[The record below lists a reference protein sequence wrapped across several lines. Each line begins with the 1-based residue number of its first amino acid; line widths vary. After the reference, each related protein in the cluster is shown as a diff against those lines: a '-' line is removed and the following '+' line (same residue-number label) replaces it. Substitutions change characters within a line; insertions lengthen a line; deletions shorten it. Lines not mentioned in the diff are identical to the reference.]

1 MRRLQHCY
9 YNTRLCYCKWYIYLL
24 HCTVRSTLGFQVFN
38 VCGILV
44 TKSNVNSSHSL
55 IKSYSQCPYIIAC
68 LSPAFTIFNNVLVSV
83 PKCRCCHFLTTVSV
97 MSQCPVL
104 SSILILYVDAAIFL
118 TSASVM
124 TQQSLAL
131 PKWRC
136 CHVVNICIGDDD
148 STVFCCSDME
158 MFHTGFIHCLSVQS
172 SKLMIYMS
180 IHQTNI
186 L

>member
-1 MRRLQHCY
+1 MLRLQHCY

-55 IKSYSQCPYIIAC
+55 IKSYRQCPYIIAC
-68 LSPAFTIFNNVLVSV
+68 LLPAFTIFNNVLVSV

-104 SSILILYVDAAIFL
+104 SSILICRFCHFL
-118 TSASVM
+118 
-124 TQQSLAL
+124 
-131 PKWRC
+131 
-136 CHVVNICIGDDD
+136 NICISDD
-148 STVFCCSDME
+148 TAVFGSAQME
-158 MFHTGFIHCLSVQS
+158 MLPCC
-172 SKLMIYMS
+172 
-180 IHQTNI
+180 
-186 L
+186 